1 MLVPVRRL
9 ILVAFA
15 LLGLGAAATWWYY
28 ALRPLPLSSER
39 VEFRVPAGASARAV
53 AQQAREAGV
62 GVNETLFVLFARI
75 TEATR
80 SLRAGRYVLDQGA
93 TLALLL
99 DKLRSGDALPSRF
112 TIVEGIT
119 VRELRSRLAQEKD
132 LRPESAQLS
141 DAQLAAALGASE
153 GPLEGWL
160 APETYVFDP
169 GSSDLELLRQAY
181 RAQSKVLEQAWARRA
196 PDSPLASPY
205 EALVLA
211 SVVEKETGRAED
223 RPLVASVFINRLR
236 LGMPLQSDPTVIY
249 GLGEAFDG
257 NLRKRDLQR
266 DTPYNSYTR
275 RGLPPT
281 PIALPGR
288 ASIEAVLDPPRT
300 DYLYFV
306 ARGDGSSQFSAT
318 LTEHNRAVDKFQRG
332 RP

>member
-1 MLVPVRRL
+1 LLAVRRL
-9 ILVAFA
+9 ILVVLA
-15 LLGLGAAATWWYY
+15 LLALCAGASWWYY
-28 ALRPLPLSSER
+28 TLRPLPLSAER
-39 VEFRVPAGASARAV
+39 VEVRVPAGASARAI

-62 GVNETLFVLFARI
+62 GVNETLFVVFARA

-80 SLRAGRYVLDQGA
+80 SLRAGRYAVERGA
-93 TLALLL
+93 TLATLL

-112 TIVEGIT
+112 TIVEGTT
-119 VRELRSRLAQEKD
+119 VRELRARLAQEQD
-132 LRPESAQLS
+132 LRPESAALS
-141 DAQLAAALGASE
+141 DAQLAKAVGASYAQSE
-153 GPLEGWL
+153 GLL
-160 APETYVFDP
+160 APETYVFAP
-169 GSSDLELLRQAY
+169 GSSDLELLRQAH
-181 RAQSKVLEQAWARRA
+181 RAQMQALEQAWAQRA
-196 PDSPLASPY
+196 PDLPLASPY

-249 GLGEAFDG
+249 GLGEGFDG
-257 NLRKRDLQR
+257 NLRKRDLQT

-288 ASIEAVLDPPRT
+288 ASIEAVLNPPRS

-318 LTEHNRAVDKFQRG
+318 LAEHNRAVDKFQRG
-332 RP
+332 RR

>member
-1 MLVPVRRL
+1 MRRL
-9 ILVAFA
+9 ILVALL
-15 LLGLGAAATWWYY
+15 LLGLGAGATWWYY
-28 ALRPLPLSSER
+28 ALRPLPLTAQR
-39 VEFRVPAGASARAV
+39 VEVRVPAGASARAI

-62 GVNETLFVLFARI
+62 GVNETLFVVFARV
-75 TEATR
+75 TAATR
-80 SLRAGRYVLDQGA
+80 SLRAGRYALEQGA
-93 TLALLL
+93 TLATLL

-119 VRELRSRLAQEKD
+119 VRELRARLAQEKD
-132 LRPESAQLS
+132 LQPESAQFS
-141 DAQLAAALGASE
+141 EAQLAAALGLDQPQPIE
-153 GPLEGWL
+153 GLL
-160 APETYVFDP
+160 APDTYVFAP
-169 GSSDLELLRQAY
+169 GASDLELLRQAH
-181 RAQSKVLEQAWARRA
+181 RAQLQVLEQAWAQRA
-196 PDSPLASPY
+196 PDLPLASPY

-249 GLGEAFDG
+249 GLGEGFDG
-257 NLRKRDLQR
+257 NLRKWDLQK

-288 ASIEAVLDPPRT
+288 AAIEAVLDPPRT

-318 LTEHNRAVDKFQRG
+318 LAEHNRAVDKFQRG
-332 RP
+332 RQ

>member
-1 MLVPVRRL
+1 MRRL
-9 ILVAFA
+9 ILVIFA

-28 ALRPLPLSSER
+28 ALRPLPLNSER
-39 VEFRVPAGASARAV
+39 VEFRVPAGASARAI

-62 GVNETLFVLFARI
+62 GVNETLFVIFARV

-80 SLRAGRYVLDQGA
+80 SLRAGRYALERGA
-93 TLALLL
+93 TLASLL

-119 VRELRSRLAQEKD
+119 VRELRSRLAQEQD
-132 LRPESAQLS
+132 LRPESTRLS
-141 DAQLAAALGASE
+141 DAQLAAALGAGE
-153 GPLEGWL
+153 RPLEGLL

-169 GSSDLELLRQAY
+169 GSSDLDLLRQAY
-181 RAQSKVLEQAWARRA
+181 RAQTQALEQAWARRA
-196 PDSPLASPY
+196 QDLPLASPY

-257 NLRKRDLQR
+257 NLRKRDLQKE
-266 DTPYNSYTR
+266 TPYNSYTR

-318 LTEHNRAVDKFQRG
+318 LAEHNRAVDKFQRG
-332 RP
+332 RQ

>member
-1 MLVPVRRL
+1 MRRL
-9 ILVAFA
+9 ILVVFA

-39 VEFRVPAGASARAV
+39 VEFRVPAGASARAI
-53 AQQAREAGV
+53 AQRAREAGV
-62 GVNETLFVLFARI
+62 GVNETLFVIFARV

-80 SLRAGRYVLDQGA
+80 SLRAGRYALERGA
-93 TLALLL
+93 TLASLL
-99 DKLRSGDALPSRF
+99 DKLRSGDALPTRF

-119 VRELRSRLAQEKD
+119 VRELRARLAQEKD
-132 LRPESAQLS
+132 LRPESARLG
-141 DAQLAAALGASE
+141 DAQLAAALGAGES
-153 GPLEGWL
+153 PLEGLL

-169 GSSDLELLRQAY
+169 GSSDLDLLRQAH
-181 RAQSKVLEQAWARRA
+181 RAQLLALEQAWARRA
-196 PDSPLASPY
+196 PDLPLASPY

-249 GLGEAFDG
+249 GMGEAFDG
-257 NLRKRDLQR
+257 NLRKRDLQK
-266 DTPYNSYTR
+266 DSPYNSYTR

-332 RP
+332 RQ

>member
-1 MLVPVRRL
+1 V
-9 ILVAFA
+9 
-15 LLGLGAAATWWYY
+15 LLGLVAAAAWWYY
-28 ALRPLPLSSER
+28 ALRPLPLEAQS
-39 VEFRVPAGASARAV
+39 VELRVPAGASARAI

-62 GVNETLFVLFARI
+62 GVNETLFVLFARA
-75 TEATR
+75 TDATR
-80 SLRAGRYVLDQGA
+80 SLRAGRYALERGA
-93 TLALLL
+93 TLATLL

-112 TIVEGIT
+112 TIVEGVT
-119 VRELRSRLAQEKD
+119 VRELRARLAQEKD

-141 DAQLAAALGASE
+141 DAQLAAALGASQVQ
-153 GPLEGWL
+153 LEGLL
-160 APETYVFDP
+160 APETYVFAP
-169 GSSDLELLRQAY
+169 GASDLDLLRQAH
-181 RAQSKVLEQAWARRA
+181 RAQAQALEQAWARRA
-196 PDSPLASPY
+196 ADLPLANPY

-211 SVVEKETGRAED
+211 SIVEKETGRAED

-249 GLGEAFDG
+249 GLGEGFDG
-257 NLRKRDLQR
+257 NLRKRDLQK

-318 LTEHNRAVDKFQRG
+318 LAEHNRAVDKFQRG